1 VILLTCAVR
10 KELAFWKARSDVV
23 LLVTGVG
30 PVEAAYSIAHELALR
45 HYRLLVNAGIAG
57 AFDGAA
63 ELGDGIVVGDDSLEL
78 GLESGETLALPDAEA
93 VADRARSDP
102 ELVAALR
109 GRGFSVLQGITVT
122 RVTASEE
129 TARALAAKGAQV
141 ESMEGFA
148 ALRAA
153 ERAGIPAVELR
164 GIANRVGSRERS
176 GWSFSAGTRGLE
188 RILGA
193 FFDGID
199 AEHQ

>member
-10 KELAFWKARSDVV
+10 KELAFWKAREDVE

-30 PVEAAYSIAHELALR
+30 PVESAYSIAHELAR
-45 HYRLLVNAGIAG
+45 RPYRLLVNAGIAG
-57 AFDGAA
+57 AFDGTAQ
-63 ELGDGIVVGDDSLEL
+63 LGEGIVVGDDALEL
-78 GLESGETLALPDAEA
+78 DLESGEALALPDSET

-102 ELVAALR
+102 KLVAALR
-109 GRGFSVLQGITVT
+109 GRGFAVLRGITVT

-129 TARALAAKGAQV
+129 TARRLAANGAQG

-153 ERAGIPAVELR
+153 QRAGIPAIELR
-164 GIANRVGSRERS
+164 GIANRVGRRERS

-188 RILGA
+188 KILGA
-193 FFDGID
+193 FFDVLDVG
-199 AEHQ
+199 A